1 MLFNDRRNKA
11 RNPANQGLV
20 DQAMSDIKVARSN
33 TKMATANAKSA
44 AQAAE
49 KAGANTP
56 EFKATM
62 KSVNKLKKSYMK
74 GTY

>member
-1 MLFNDRRNKA
+1 MLFNDRRSMAK
-11 RNPANQGLV
+11 NPANQTLV
-20 DQAMSDIKVARSN
+20 DKAMSDIKVARN
-33 TKMATANAKSA
+33 NRITATSNAKSA
-44 AQAAE
+44 AQAVE

>member
-20 DQAMSDIKVARSN
+20 DQAMNDIKVARSN
-33 TKMATANAKSA
+33 TMAATANAKSA
-44 AQAAE
+44 M
-49 KAGANTP
+49 KADKQTGANTP